1 MKKTIQR
8 KAAKAKGKV
17 AQRDIEGLVRKDLRA
32 LETYQPIVLPG
43 ALPTDGTQPGGRR
56 IKLDGNENPY
66 GCSPRVLEALRSYQG
81 YNIYPDPDQREL
93 RKAIAAYAGADPAS
107 VLAGAGSDELID
119 LLMRLFLDPGD
130 TVLNFTPTFGMYSF
144 NTAICGGRA
153 INIPRRQDYTID
165 LKRALR
171 SVRKDTK
178 LIFIANPN
186 NPTGTLTPRNDI
198 LRLLKTGAIVVV
210 DEAYYEFSG
219 MTVADLVAKHKNL
232 IVLRTFS
239 KWAGL
244 AGLRVG
250 YGIMPPAIV
259 QRLMAIKPPYNV
271 NVAAQVAVLE
281 SLKDIDYLKGT
292 VKKIL
297 DERDRLFVMLEN
309 LDFMV
314 PAPTQSNFILSKVI
328 DRNPK
333 KMRDDLRTQ
342 GIFLRYFD
350 TPGLGDCI
358 RISVGLPQDTDA
370 LIWALR
376 AWEDYK

>member
-1 MKKTIQR
+1 MKKS
-8 KAAKAKGKV
+8 AKASPAKGR
-17 AQRDIEGLVRKDLRA
+17 ASPTRDGIARLVRRDLRS
-32 LETYQPIVLPG
+32 LESYQAIVLPG
-43 ALPTDGTQPGGRR
+43 ALPTDGKQPDGRL

-66 GCSPRVLEALRSYQG
+66 GCSPRVLEALRAYQG

-93 RKAIAAYAGADPAS
+93 RKAIAAYAGVDPS
-107 VLAGAGSDELID
+107 YVLAGAGSDELID
-119 LLMRLFLDPGD
+119 LLMRLFLAPGD

-144 NTAICGGRA
+144 NAAVCGASA
-153 INIPRRQDYTID
+153 INVPRR
-165 LKRALR
+165 
-171 SVRKDTK
+171 KDFTVDVEAGLAAARDSTK
-178 LIFIANPN
+178 LVFIANPN
-186 NPTGTLTPRNDI
+186 NPTGTLTPRDSI
-198 LRLLKTGAIVVV
+198 VKLLKTGAIVIV

-219 MTVADLVAKHKNL
+219 VTAVDLVAKNPNL
-232 IVLRTFS
+232 VVLRTFS

-250 YGIMPPAIV
+250 YGIMSPAIV

-271 NVAAQVAVLE
+271 NAAAQVAVLE
-281 SLKDIDYLKGT
+281 SLKDIAYLKET

-297 DERDRLFVMLEN
+297 DERDRLFVMLQN

-314 PAPTQSNFILSKVI
+314 PIPSDSNFILCKVVG
-328 DRNPK
+328 RNPK
-333 KMRDDLRTQ
+333 KMRDDLRKQ

-350 TPGLGDCI
+350 TLGLKDCI

>member
-1 MKKTIQR
+1 MRKTPNIS
-8 KAAKAKGKV
+8 AARSQAKPARSRVGS
-17 AQRDIEGLVRKDLRA
+17 LVRKDLRT

-43 ALPTDGTQPGGRR
+43 ALPTDGRQPDGRL

-66 GCSPRVLEALRSYQG
+66 GCSPRVLEALRAYQG

-93 RKAIAAYAGADPAS
+93 RKAIAAYAGVHPKY

-144 NTAICGGRA
+144 NASICGGRA
-153 INIPRRQDYTID
+153 INIPRRKDYTIGVED
-165 LKRALR
+165 GLEA
-171 SVRKDTK
+171 VENNTK

-186 NPTGTLTPRNDI
+186 NPTGTLTPRGDI
-198 LRLLKTGAIVVV
+198 IRLLKTGAIVVV

-219 MTVADLVAKHKNL
+219 MTVADLVAKHQNL
-232 IVLRTFS
+232 VVLRTFS

-281 SLKDIDYLKGT
+281 SLKDLDYLKGT
-292 VKKIL
+292 VQKIL
-297 DERDRLFVMLEN
+297 DERDRLFVMLQN
-309 LDFMV
+309 LDFMTPV
-314 PAPTQSNFILSKVI
+314 PSESNFILSKVI

-333 KMRDDLRTQ
+333 KMRDDLRKQ

-350 TPGLGDCI
+350 TPKLKDCI

-376 AWEDYK
+376 AWEDYQ

>member
-1 MKKTIQR
+1 MRKTSR
-8 KAAKAKGKV
+8 KSAAKPQVKPARKG
-17 AQRDIEGLVRKDLRA
+17 IETLVRKDLRK

-43 ALPTDGTQPGGRR
+43 ALPTDGKQPDGRL

-66 GCSPRVLEALRSYQG
+66 GCSPRVQEALRVYQG

-93 RKAIAAYAGADPAS
+93 RTAIAAYAGVDS
-107 VLAGAGSDELID
+107 KYVLAGAGSDELID

-130 TVLNFTPTFGMYSF
+130 TVLNFTPTFGMYSV
-144 NTAICGGRA
+144 NAAVCGGRA
-153 INIPRRQDYTID
+153 INIPRRDDYTID
-165 LKRALR
+165 VEDGLEA
-171 SVRKDTK
+171 VENNTK

-186 NPTGTLTPRNDI
+186 NPTGTLTPRDDI
-198 LRLLKTGAIVVV
+198 ARLLKTDAIVVV

-219 MTVADLVAKHKNL
+219 ATMADLVAKHQNL
-232 IVLRTFS
+232 VVLRTFS

-250 YGIMPPAIV
+250 YGIMSPAIV

-271 NVAAQVAVLE
+271 SVAAQVAVLE

-297 DERDRLFVMLEN
+297 DERDRLFVILQN
-309 LDFMV
+309 LDFMTPV
-314 PAPTQSNFILSKVI
+314 PTESNFILCKVI

-333 KMRDDLRTQ
+333 KMRDDLRKQ

-350 TPGLGDCI
+350 TPKLKDCI

-376 AWEDYK
+376 AWEDYQ